1 MLYQFGHKI
10 TWVPYWHI
18 MVHTVL
24 CVTIVAIRQFE
35 PYISKIDSSF
45 EVFVCLAL
53 TCCMHIGSVYED
65 TEELDMFFN
74 VGVTNV
80 RAGLHSVLR
89 LRAVR
94 WANRRLRLTPI
105 DWCAGGAAPL
115 RRAGH
120 PEDQEQPG
128 AQEEAAGAAALAGA

>member
-74 VGVTNV
+74 VGVTTV

-94 WANRRLRLTPI
+94 CQPMPATDTHRLVRR
-105 DWCAGGAAPL
+105 WCCSPS
-115 RRAGH
+115 
-120 PEDQEQPG
+120 PG
-128 AQEEAAGAAALAGA
+128 WPS